1 MRLPRRAAEFV
12 AAAMFAA
19 MLLIF
24 VLKVALRYGFNLAP
38 DWSDEVCAILFVWIV
53 FWSAA
58 FIVPLD
64 AHIRFDLALRVFP
77 PGVQRAI
84 AVLRHLVVIGLFV
97 AGLPAALGYILFLH
111 RQTTPVLGLP
121 LDWVYACFGAF
132 LVAVPVRSAAA
143 LWRLLRRAPAP
154 GVVP

>member
-1 MRLPRRAAEFV
+1 MRLPRQVAESV

-19 MLLIF
+19 MLMIF
-24 VLKVALRYGFNLAP
+24 VLKVALRYGLDAAP
-38 DWSDEVCAILFVWIV
+38 DWSDEVAAILFVWIV
-53 FWSAA
+53 FWAAA
-58 FIVPLD
+58 FIVPME
-64 AHIRFDLALRVFP
+64 AHIRFDLVLRAVP
-77 PGVQRAI
+77 PWAQRAI
-84 AVLRHLVVIGLFV
+84 AVLRHLVVIGLFG

-132 LVAVPVRSAAA
+132 LVAVPVRSALA
-143 LWRLLRRAPAP
+143 LWRLLRRAPPP